1 MTNVETLTMKS
12 LNILGHGIASTPDLC
27 TYKPAQKASL
37 YADPL
42 SWLVLEAVE
51 QAINEYRDV
60 ITSACS
66 SVGHIAISD
75 QCTLKTIHDISE
87 TLSSGHLSPLR
98 FSGACPGM
106 IIGLPSQFLRFSG
119 PSIVWSM
126 PPDNMQPYAT
136 ALAQLW
142 LDEGS
147 ATHVIIT
154 DHRVDESG
162 HHIRSVVV
170 TQSGGEHQ

>member
-1 MTNVETLTMKS
+1 MKNAETLTDQP
-12 LNILGHGIASTPDLC
+12 LNIVGQGMASAADLS
-27 TYKPAQKASL
+27 TYKPAQKVSL

-51 QAINEYRDV
+51 QAIAKHRDV

-75 QCTLKTIHDISE
+75 HCTLKTIHDISA

-106 IIGLPSQFLRFSG
+106 VIGLPSQFLRFSG

-126 PPDNMQPYAT
+126 PSDNMQTYTT
-136 ALAQLW
+136 ALARIW

-154 DHRVDESG
+154 EHRVDALG
-162 HHIRSVVV
+162 HHIHSVVV
-170 TQSGGEHQ
+170 TQCSGEHT

>member
-1 MTNVETLTMKS
+1 MKNVETLTTQP
-12 LNILGHGIASTPDLC
+12 LNIVGHGMASTSDLS

-51 QAINEYRDV
+51 QAITEHRDV

-75 QCTLKTIHDISE
+75 HCTLKTIHDISA

-106 IIGLPSQFLRFSG
+106 VIGLPSQFLRFSG

-126 PPDNMQPYAT
+126 PSDNMQIYAA
-136 ALAQLW
+136 ALAQIW

-154 DHRVDESG
+154 DHHVDESG

-170 TQSGGEHQ
+170 TQNVGKNK

>member
-1 MTNVETLTMKS
+1 MKNVETLTAQH
-12 LNILGHGIASTPDLC
+12 LDIVGQGEANTADLS

-51 QAINEYRDV
+51 QAIAEHRDAIV
-60 ITSACS
+60 SAS
-66 SVGHIAISD
+66 ASVGHIAISD
-75 QCTLKTIHDISE
+75 HCTLKTIHDITA

-106 IIGLPSQFLRFSG
+106 IISLPAQFLHFNG

-126 PPDNMQPYAT
+126 PPDNVQPYAA
-136 ALAQLW
+136 ALARIW

-147 ATHVIIT
+147 TTHVIIT
-154 DHRVDESG
+154 LHHMDASG
-162 HHIRSVVV
+162 HHISSVVV
-170 TQSGGEHQ
+170 TNNRGQRE